1 MAFDF
6 LIPSFC
12 KTFSVETCLESLK
25 VPHEWV
31 HRHGRNLPHN
41 CTLIMQNRRRWVVRL
56 VQVENGF
63 YFRSS
68 WNEFVR
74 QNFLAQAD
82 FLAFHYVGGGE
93 FQVYRFN
100 SFSGCPSRPDY
111 DASLTPA
118 YESDVDLY
126 PDVKTSD
133 DFDTSDEEAEDRADD
148 HDLRTSV
155 ARFPSVMDHLHH
167 SALCFLQR
175 TSMARWYIGCISQNY
190 SVHSSSGNAPRFLE
204 AIPIPSVFPCKAYF
218 TVHGSTW
225 EMQVANTRGKI
236 RIKRGWSLFKR
247 RNSVGWGMTLHFLLS
262 DINGIHFYVLI
273 KA

>member
-1 MAFDF
+1 
-6 LIPSFC
+6 
-12 KTFSVETCLESLK
+12 
-25 VPHEWV
+25 
-31 HRHGRNLPHN
+31 
-41 CTLIMQNRRRWVVRL
+41 MQNRRRWVVRL

-133 DFDTSDEEAEDRADD
+133 DFDTSDEEAEDRADED

-155 ARFPSVMDHLHH
+155 RALSIGDGPPSFSVVL
-167 SALCFLQR
+167 SAAHFNGTLEMPLDFWKRYL
-175 TSMARWYIGCISQNY
+175 Y
-190 SVHSSSGNAPRFLE
+190 PRC
-204 AIPIPSVFPCKAYF
+204 FPCKAYF